1 MNIEVPQKQGHR
13 TVMSRKILNQNEQSR
28 QRTEELC
35 RIVDD
40 EYSIDLSLK
49 NAEALQTRTRL
60 TLSKQQGVFALLD
73 DDDRDNSTKGE
84 E

>member
-1 MNIEVPQKQGHR
+1 ML
-13 TVMSRKILNQNEQSR
+13 RKISNQNEQSR

-49 NAEALQTRTRL
+49 NAEALQTRRRL